1 MLKSEDSVKNGI
13 GTDFGL
19 PESLFLSANMDCNS
33 TQISYGASGYFSK
46 IIVDYIEGSAN
57 LSGFYK
63 HRVNMEG
70 MAASIKAREH
80 FATDRSLLVQALTK
94 QYQHIETSGLV
105 LDNIKSLNSA
115 HTFTICTAHQ
125 PVIFTGTLY
134 FIYKILHVIKLA
146 KECELKFPG
155 KHFVPVFYMGS
166 EDADLEELGKI
177 YMDGEKIIWQTKQ
190 KGAVG
195 RMKTTGLSEIITA
208 LEGQISIH
216 EYGGELIK
224 LFRDTYLSSPDIQTA
239 TFRLLNILFKDYGLI
254 ILVPDN
260 ADLKRAML
268 PVFEDDLFNQT
279 PSIIVEKTARKL
291 GEHYKVQ
298 ANPRSINLFYLK
310 DDIRELISF
319 NGSVFEVRHTDLRF
333 TEEQLRKELND
344 HPERFSPNVILRGL
358 FQETILPN
366 IAFIGGGGE
375 TAYWLELKDL
385 FDHYQTPFPMLVL
398 RNSFLIVEK
407 KWAEKLKHLGIS
419 TTEIFQPAELLINKL
434 VKKNTDKQLDLSND
448 ISAFRSDYLKLK
460 KVSES
465 IDQTLVKHVA
475 ALEARAIKAIE
486 TLEKKLLKAEKRRF
500 EAQNRQVTQ
509 VKSALFPL
517 NGLQER
523 IDNFIPWYSK
533 HGKAFLETIYN
544 HSLSLEQQFVILEEK
559 G

>member
-1 MLKSEDSVKNGI
+1 
-13 GTDFGL
+13 
-19 PESLFLSANMDCNS
+19 MDCNS

-46 IIVDYIEGSAN
+46 IIVDYIEQSKN

-63 HRVNMEG
+63 HQVNMAG
-70 MAASIKAREH
+70 MADSIKAREK
-80 FATDRSLLVQALTK
+80 FATNRSLLVQALTK
-94 QYQHIETSGLV
+94 QYQDVETSGLV
-105 LDNIKSLNSA
+105 LENIKSLGSEN
-115 HTFTICTAHQ
+115 TFTICTAHQ

-134 FIYKILHVIKLA
+134 FIYKILHVVKLA
-146 KECELKFPG
+146 KDCAVNFPG

-166 EDADLEELGKI
+166 EDADLDELGKI
-177 YMDGEKIIWQTKQ
+177 YMDAEKITWQTKQ

-195 RMKTTGLSEIITA
+195 RMKTTGLSDIINS
-208 LEGQISIH
+208 LQGRISIH
-216 EYGGELIK
+216 NFGPELTE
-224 LFRDTYLSSPDIQTA
+224 LFRNTYLKSPDIQTA
-239 TFRLLNILFKDYGLI
+239 TFRLLNILFKDYGLV

-279 PSIIVEKTARKL
+279 PSIIVAKTAKKL

-319 NGSVFEVRHTDLRF
+319 NGAEFEVRHTDIHF
-333 TEEQLRKELND
+333 TSDELRKELVD

-366 IAFIGGGGE
+366 VAFIGGGGE
-375 TAYWLELKDL
+375 TAYWLELREL
-385 FDHYQTPFPMLVL
+385 FEHYQTPFPMLVL
-398 RNSFLIVEK
+398 RNSFLIVDK
-407 KWAEKLKHLGIS
+407 KHSEKLQHLGIS
-419 TTEIFQPAELLINKL
+419 STEIFQPAESLINKL
-434 VKKNTDKQLDLSND
+434 VIKNTDKQLDLSSE
-448 ISAFRSDYLKLK
+448 ISSFRSDYLKLK
-460 KVSES
+460 TVSES

-475 ALEARAIKAIE
+475 ALEARAIKGIE

-500 EAQNRQVTQ
+500 DAQNRQVVQ

-523 IDNFIPWYSK
+523 IDNFIPWYSRY
-533 HGKAFLETIYN
+533 GKDFLGTIYK
-544 HSLSLEQQFVILEEK
+544 HSLSLEQQFVVLEEK
-559 G
+559 V